1 MLRDLAVGQTR
12 AQSGVL
18 AYCRPV
24 SAQHR
29 TRDESLSVPQDQ
41 IHDRDQ
47 DPNTPQE
54 ETRAPVAGQRRVILV
69 TGMSGAGK
77 QSVLRALEDLGFE
90 AIDNMP
96 LDLWG
101 QALAG
106 SASSLGDGAD
116 SARGPLALG
125 LDVRTRGFEPA
136 AIADLVTT
144 MRALAGLQVTLL
156 YLDADDEVLQRRF
169 NETRRRHPLA
179 PDRPLSDGIGQER
192 QLMTSL
198 RDQADLVIDTSRT
211 GIPDLRH
218 MVASRVVG
226 LMQGDLALHFIS
238 FAYKDGLPRS
248 ADLVFDVRFLRNP
261 HYDPSLRP
269 QTGRDPAVQRYVSED
284 EDFKLYFKRLTDL
297 LALSLRR
304 HGQEGK
310 SYLTVAIG
318 CSGGKHRSVYMAER
332 LARWAQ
338 GRGHRV
344 SLRHQVLGLFSKFEP
359 QAGAGR
365 RRQDEAPTPEIDPQ
379 REGPSHA
386 A

>member
-1 MLRDLAVGQTR
+1 MTEPHPSADEADEPRAV
-12 AQSGVL
+12 S
-18 AYCRPV
+18 P
-24 SAQHR
+24 
-29 TRDESLSVPQDQ
+29 
-41 IHDRDQ
+41 
-47 DPNTPQE
+47 
-54 ETRAPVAGQRRVILV
+54 GQRQVIIV

-77 QSVLRALEDLGFE
+77 QSVLRALEDLSFE

-106 SASSLGDGAD
+106 SSGEDGTAGR
-116 SARGPLALG
+116 APLALG
-125 LDVRTRGFEPA
+125 LDVRTRGFEPLV
-136 AIADLVTT
+136 ILDLVNT
-144 MRALAGLQVTLL
+144 MRSLSSLQVTLL
-156 YLDADDEVLQRRF
+156 FLDADDEVLQRRF

-179 PDRPLSDGIGQER
+179 PDRPLNDGIGQER
-192 QLMTSL
+192 QLMASL
-198 RDQADLVIDTSRT
+198 RDQADLVIDTSHT

-226 LMQGDLALHFIS
+226 LLQGDLALHFIS

-261 HYDPSLRP
+261 HYDPNLRA

-284 EDFKLYFKRLTDL
+284 EDFKAYFKRLTDL
-297 LALSLRR
+297 LGLSLRR
-304 HGQEGK
+304 YGQEGK
-310 SYLTVAIG
+310 SYLTVAVG

-332 LARWAQ
+332 LAAWANK
-338 GRGHRV
+338 RGYRV

-359 QAGAGR
+359 PADSQGTSHSSEASSP
-365 RRQDEAPTPEIDPQ
+365 QDEQ
-379 REGPSHA
+379 KKGPSHA